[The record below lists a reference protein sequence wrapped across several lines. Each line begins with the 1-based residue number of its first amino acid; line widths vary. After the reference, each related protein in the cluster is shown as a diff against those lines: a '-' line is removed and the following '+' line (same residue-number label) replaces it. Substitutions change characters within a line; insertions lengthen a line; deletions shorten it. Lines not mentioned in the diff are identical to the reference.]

1 MAKSIS
7 RYLADISSTSGV
19 LDGTLST
26 AAQTNIT
33 SLGTLSSLTVSGAM
47 NGTLSTAAQPNI
59 TSVGTLTAL
68 TVDDITIDGSTISDG
83 GDLTIDVAGQII
95 LDADSGGDIL
105 FRDGGT
111 DYGKVSILN
120 GDWVLTQPTA
130 NKDILFKGN
139 DGNALTALTL
149 DMSDAGTAIFN
160 HDAHLSDNGKLV
172 LGTGADTQM
181 YYDGS
186 RLNINNT
193 GDVVLDTS
201 GNIYLDADGG
211 KVYLQDAGTE
221 KIRFVM
227 DNAGYV
233 QIYSAVSDDDIK
245 IQGNDGGSVV
255 DALVF
260 DMSEGGAAT
269 FNGELIAPNGAT
281 EGYHIKQT
289 GGTATPRITN
299 DANNWTI
306 LRPGASGSDVAIN
319 NYANTANLVVFTD
332 EGKVGIA
339 TDNPYSKFEVVS
351 TSTSAF
357 SSSSFNADSL
367 VGLKSTDGVG
377 RYAVI
382 RFTNVNGNIENLIG
396 FEQTHA
402 TSNQKADFV
411 IQGYS
416 RDAGAYR
423 EKLRITDAG
432 YVTKP
437 QQPSFHA
444 RLANATGVNASSGV
458 HLYYGNHSVTHNN
471 GSHFKTSGSDAYMF
485 VAPVA
490 GKYYF
495 SANLRVDAFSGNYSY
510 LTLWKINTA
519 RSASTIYSRDLS
531 AAQLAYQ
538 NHNVQAVIDMSAN
551 EAVWVQYQ
559 NNGDSSV
566 NHDADSFFS
575 GYLIG

>member
-59 TSVGTLTAL
+59 TSVGTLTTLAMGGS
-68 TVDDITIDGSTISDG
+68 ITRT
-83 GDLTIDVAGQII
+83 GDLTLDVSGSII

-105 FRDGGT
+105 LKDGGT
-111 DYGKVSILN
+111 DYGKFSILN

-160 HDAHLSDNGKLV
+160 HDAHLLDNGKLV

-193 GDVVLDTS
+193 GDVVFDTS

-233 QIYSAVSDDDIK
+233 QIYSAVSNDDIK

-260 DMSEGGAAT
+260 DMSEAGAAT
-269 FNGELIAPNGAT
+269 FNAELIAPNGAT

-319 NYANTANLVVFTD
+319 NYANSANLVVFTD
-332 EGKVGIA
+332 EGGVGIGA
-339 TDNPYSKFEVVS
+339 SPAYGKLDIRQTGTGAQDRGLYVEVS
-351 TSTSAF
+351 P
-357 SSSSFNADSL
+357 SSSGSNLNAAL
-367 VGLKSTDGVG
+367 INAG
-377 RYAVI
+377 
-382 RFTNVNGNIENLIG
+382 NGNLTGTVVRIHHESPAANQKLLSLDTTGSNTEKFWVDEDGDGYFAGIVTTPGRPSFLARNSQNTGLNAHSSAHTVQYGSHSVLHNIG
-396 FEQTHA
+396 SHYD
-402 TSNQKADFV
+402 TSNYK
-411 IQGYS
+411 
-416 RDAGAYR
+416 
-423 EKLRITDAG
+423 
-432 YVTKP
+432 
-437 QQPSFHA
+437 
-444 RLANATGVNASSGV
+444 
-458 HLYYGNHSVTHNN
+458 
-471 GSHFKTSGSDAYMF
+471 F

-490 GKYYF
+490 GVYFF
-495 SANLRVDAFSGNYSY
+495 SANLRVDGFSGNYSY
-510 LTLWKINTA
+510 LTLKH
-519 RSASTIYSRDLS
+519 YSSSNVQQSDKGRDLQDGNNS
-531 AAQLAYQ
+531 TYMNHIVTAVVNLAVGDY
-538 NHNVQAVIDMSAN
+538 VFMEYIG
-551 EAVWVQYQ
+551 
-559 NNGDSSV
+559 NGDTSV
-566 NHDADSFFS
+566 NLDSDSWFS

>member
-59 TSVGTLTAL
+59 TSVGTLTTLAMGGS
-68 TVDDITIDGSTISDG
+68 ITRT
-83 GDLTIDVAGQII
+83 GDLTLDVSGDII
-95 LDADSGGDIL
+95 LDADGGDITL
-105 FRDGGT
+105 KDGGT
-111 DYGKVSILN
+111 EFAHLSNSSTDFLV
-120 GDWVLTQPTA
+120 QTA
-130 NKDILFKGN
+130 VQDKDIIFKGN
-139 DGNALTALTL
+139 DGGSTITALTL

-160 HDAHLSDNGKLV
+160 HDVILSDNGKLG
-172 LGTGADTQM
+172 LGTGADTQI

-193 GDVVLDTS
+193 GDIVFDTS

-211 KVYLQDAGTE
+211 DVSFQDAGLETL
-221 KIRFVM
+221 RYGNSVSGPQFF
-227 DNAGYV
+227 
-233 QIYSAVSDDDIK
+233 SPVSDKDIIFK
-245 IQGNDGGSVV
+245 GSDGGSTIT
-255 DALVF
+255 ALTL
-260 DMSEGGAAT
+260 DMSDAGTAI
-269 FNGELIAPNGAT
+269 FNHDIIMN
-281 EGYHIKQT
+281 T
-289 GGTATPRITN
+289 GGTIRNTSGQELQIGAMVGDGSN
-299 DANNWTI
+299 TI
-306 LRPGASGSDVAIN
+306 IKSAGDTIFQYYDGSAWVESVRFKDS
-319 NYANTANLVVFTD
+319 
-332 EGKVGIA
+332 KVGIA
-339 TDNPYSKFEVVS
+339 TNNPYSKFEIVS

-367 VGLKSTDGVG
+367 IGLKSTDGVG

-382 RFTNVNGNIENLIG
+382 RFTNVGGNIENLIG
-396 FEQTHA
+396 FEQTHT

-437 QQPSFHA
+437 QLPSFHA
-444 RLANATGVNASSGV
+444 RLSYASGVDASSAV
-458 HLYYGNHSVTHNN
+458 HVNYGNNSISHNN
-471 GSHFKTSGSDAYMF
+471 GSHYKTSGSDAYMF

-495 SANLRVDAFSGNYSY
+495 QANLRVDAFSGNYSY

-519 RSASTIYSRDLS
+519 RSGSNIYSRDLS
-531 AAQLAYQ
+531 AATYAYQ
-538 NHNVQAVIDMSAN
+538 NHNVQAVIDMGAN

-566 NHDADSFFS
+566 NLDSDSWFS